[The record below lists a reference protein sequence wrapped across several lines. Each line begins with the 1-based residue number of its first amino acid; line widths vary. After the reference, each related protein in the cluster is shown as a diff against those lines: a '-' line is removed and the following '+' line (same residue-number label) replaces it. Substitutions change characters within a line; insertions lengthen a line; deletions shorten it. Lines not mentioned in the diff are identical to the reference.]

1 MAIGGIPA
9 WAAADAGTNNITLH
23 TGMPTATSMVTNGT
37 VTDITT
43 STVRGNTGFNSFGH
57 FNVNAGNTV
66 NLHVPAGKAN
76 LVNLV
81 HDSRAVINGN
91 LNGLKDGSIGGN
103 IIFADPHGLVVG
115 ASGVVN
121 VGSLTVTT
129 PSASQMSQL
138 AATMTNGSDAEGTAL
153 AADLMAGKYNAGNG
167 EVSIQGKVNSA
178 GSVNLFAASAVVG
191 AGAQVNAGAQ
201 VFQATVN
208 TNGLVDATAAVRQDG
223 SILIVGKDDVTIS
236 GELRALMAD
245 GGGGGVQVN
254 APELNVEATG
264 KINTRALA
272 GSQEASGNITLQA
285 YSDLG
290 FSAVNADGSAIDDVD
305 QLEAAIKRQSKANLG
320 SAHSTAKVNI
330 KAGAVLDAGHDQA
343 DKAGNVRVEALAV
356 DRQLGGYA
364 QAHSSIDIG
373 GTLIG
378 KDVSARSVTQVSVDS
393 GLLGDF
399 FDTAELQAMIDKVK
413 LLNAGWT
420 DERAAE
426 HVYTLLVEA
435 VDSSHDK
442 GAVPPSN
449 YSEFITMLPYATFAV
464 AEGTS
469 RVTVA
474 GTADIQ
480 ASGDLHLAAETT
492 RNVDTAN
499 FSLPVITSKLPFN
512 AGIAYGRLAGETKVE
527 ILDDATIES
536 QDLSLLA
543 HSQDSLKVEGTAAT
557 TRDGGGSN
565 ATTLSA
571 AFSMAHTDLKTIASV
586 ARNANLDEVDGDVSV
601 TALTEQSLSNSASSK
616 SVGQGAMGGPAVALT
631 LFNSDT
637 RSRFDADLGAHSL
650 SVNAANV
657 VSEQSNSASV
667 QAGKTTL
674 DSLKAKVLSQEDF
687 KKFTTAIGNKV
698 KTFLGMEIKPDAGPV
713 ESQLR
718 FGSAVAVGIA
728 NHQVEARIG
737 GGDQALPQRLVL
749 DGDLTVTALQQQRSL
764 HNGAESKVL
773 ADAEKDDGT
782 KMGISVAAS
791 YNQLTQHTR
800 ALIGNNTTVNA
811 DHIGVA
817 SRNLQTLDL
826 AGLDRWNSLDQVFE
840 NLKTHVPGAAAIPG
854 KIASVYASATSNS
867 EETGLAGSV
876 AVLNTDI
883 DAIAWVGDNVTLTA
897 TATDNNWQ
905 ANPYGFLP
913 VIRDKDNNEDKARK
927 ALREFVWAW
936 DSAVDVSAAN
946 QIQQLAIAG
955 NISLA
960 LFGNS
965 SDGKAVGGGVNVQVS
980 NNQASAGI
988 GANGTVKGKRVDVTA
1003 SQEELII
1010 GVTPSAGKGASV
1022 AGTGAVVVSVVNSD
1036 VNASIHNSTRVDA
1049 EQVGITA
1056 DHKLGLWSAAGA
1068 LAVSNETGIGAGVAV
1083 NVLHTDVQALVGD
1096 NRSLRSSA
1104 LGTGAAGISN
1114 ARWVVDE
1121 LLVNAESTGQ
1131 VGAFSVAGA
1140 VARTAEEQAKQDEA
1154 DAESADK
1161 GVMGAVEEIGKGLL
1175 QMVFGDA
1182 SAGLQNGI
1190 AGAKGGATSIKDT
1203 IVSVPDKIGEVVDK
1217 IKGLFDDKPDP
1228 GTGKTKQSLAL
1239 AGSASVNVVGQKT
1252 RAQLGD
1258 IVLDP
1263 RDPPSKGSK
1272 VTVLSLNQTNQLSG
1286 SGSGAFTLAGGQRS
1300 QSSAAIAGAI
1310 AYNHLYNLTQA
1321 QLKNATLND
1330 NDLLKIQAASAGDQV
1345 AMGLGIAA
1353 ATAGNDN
1360 TSVAMSVSGG
1370 VITNTTAA
1378 LVLDSIVKQR
1388 TGLNQGIAVTAYDR
1402 SRTLLGG
1409 GSFSLATG
1417 SNGSASSV
1425 GGSLVL
1431 AVQKNKL
1438 SADWLGSTATGFNR
1452 LDVSANSAARLLAG
1466 ALAVAVTTGQNS
1478 NSASGAISLV
1488 IVDNDVRAKVDK
1500 SDTGDSS
1507 LRGGDVNVNA
1517 QSVTGLSALDGLFSQ
1532 AGLTA
1537 LSHTELDLDG
1547 AQTTQQIDGGIDTQ
1561 DDLFA
1566 EDGSTTGNTTEQ
1578 KLFSG
1583 QIAGEAVLAIA
1594 GNVAA
1599 SSGKTSVGGAVS
1611 VVYTGSDY
1619 TASLAN
1625 TEVNLTG
1632 DLSVNA
1638 GNSTDVLAAAIG
1650 AAGAKENAVSGS
1662 TTAVVA
1668 RGSINANV
1676 DMTGKTL
1683 KANNLT
1689 VKAAKG
1695 GGAYSLAGNITASSN
1710 NASVGGAVSLND
1722 MQQSAA
1728 ASVQNGTYIL
1738 TGDADIGAALQ
1749 SRIMTAAL
1757 SGQVSGSGSAV
1768 GGAITFNR
1776 IADTTTARLNNAI
1789 MSARDLSISAS
1800 QPGLGASIWSVA
1812 FNLSAA
1818 GGSAGVGGAVA
1829 VNLIDAERSASLT
1842 DSDVE
1847 LTGSADLTSSL
1858 DGEIWGLGIDAAGGQ
1873 TAGVG
1878 GSVVVN
1884 VIDGEDKTLI
1894 DNSRLVTTGSGKTLD
1909 LDSSAGNGLTIASLT
1924 GSVKGGGTAA
1934 VGGAISVNRIGA
1946 DRIALIRNSREISG
1960 FSHASLHSGAK
1971 QNIYAIALAGG
1982 GAGTVAVN
1990 GSFTSNVLQGT
2001 ERAAI
2006 EGSTLNVGALDLSA
2020 AIGDRT
2026 IWSLA
2031 GAFGGAGT
2039 TAVGIADTNNIILS
2053 KRLAEVIDSD
2063 LTVGGPLTLASGG
2076 SSNIRSVAVG
2086 AGGAGTAAVGGSVA
2100 INVIEG
2106 EERAEINGSTVRAG
2120 SVKVQAARGDA
2131 DVKTLAGNAQGAG
2144 TAAVGAAIAV
2154 STINQKRIARIV
2166 DSSLLLGAGNALVKA
2181 ATDGNILTLAVAGVG
2196 GGSAGVAFSNTSNNI
2211 AAQTRAEVT
2220 DSGGSAGNFEI
2231 LASDTSSIH
2240 AGSGG
2245 VAGAGS
2251 AAVGVGTAINRVD
2264 SEIHASLTGNLGAGW
2279 ALRNLRVD
2287 ANSKANII
2295 AGILAGGGAGNAA
2308 VSTVAATNIIQTLTQ
2323 ARIGGGAQVLAQNN
2337 IAVSARNLDSILGS
2351 AVSAAGA
2358 GNAAIAA
2365 LATVNVVETN
2375 TKAFIDGSGTSVSA
2389 QAADASDKLLVDS
2402 GALNN
2407 APGDD
2412 YEWIQAEQ
2420 FNPYPNLSIRQHQI
2434 TGLAVQASS
2443 VQQVGQ
2449 IALSASLAVVPLAS
2463 AAVSGVVNTTVLGGS
2478 TLGYIDG
2485 ARINQAAGAGT
2496 AQNVRVGANSHSYT
2510 AGYLAA
2516 VAGGPSAAAVGAGV
2530 DNTIISR
2537 LTQARLSGLQ
2547 LNSRGLTEVSAGSGQ
2562 YVSTII
2568 ASISGAIVAPGI
2580 SSSLVILKGETEALV
2595 DGGSQLEVGSLKV
2608 SASALQ
2614 RLAPNAASV
2623 TGGAVAVSG
2632 ALATLYNQS
2641 VTRAWLGADLNAAT
2655 AARTR
2660 VLSGGTEVTANN
2672 STGIAMNV
2680 ASAGG
2685 GGMAVGGSIGI
2696 AVVETTTEAGAS
2708 QVDFGQASRPLGHL
2722 SISAQDN
2729 LNVRNTVGAA
2739 VAGSTSVGGSANVLV
2754 ANSATRALFDRST
2767 LVGNQFTLSALREG
2781 DIRLNTVTGSVGTSA
2796 LGGSMGLLL
2805 LGSGATSVSAGDENV
2820 NAMDELDKGGNGSL
2834 SQANSIS
2841 QADKTGDLTYDA
2853 YEWNDSTQK
2862 YELVSKTDSAT
2873 KTRVNSNKTD
2883 LGDRFEAGSL
2893 RKHETLAR
2901 ASDSSIVTSGAT
2913 RISAEDKL
2921 YSRNLTGAAA
2931 VGGAA
2936 VGGGFALTL
2945 SNARV
2950 AAELNGGSSQSASL
2964 DINARASTLAGHDD
2978 AVEVEAYAGGA
2989 GFGVGLGAALA
3000 IGQMRNDISSRIS
3013 GAHTS
3018 TGAINLNASDLLNLD
3033 IDALGASAG
3042 AAAVGIVVA
3051 SGVRDSNV
3059 KVLVADNAQLTG
3071 NAVNLSA
3078 RGEGGINVYGLA
3090 AAGGLA
3096 VAGTGV
3102 ASIAIERT
3110 KVEARVGDDV
3120 MVDGGTGGVSLSAS
3134 VLPQLN
3140 AYALGASVAGG
3151 VAVGASYARAQTA
3164 NTVKASIGNR
3174 ADVRGS
3180 GGLRLKSALEYNR
3193 SGSEIDPDK
3202 ANVRAQSIAGSGGLF
3217 LSANATIAEA
3227 FNTATVSA
3235 LTGTHLKLPSGR
3247 IEILADGRSHQYAD
3261 ALGVAVGGLA
3271 VGASV
3276 AKAESDST
3284 TLASLGNF
3292 ASDRNGAAVI
3302 SDLLV
3307 NANAEDI
3314 NQAKSVAGS
3323 GGVIAGNASI
3333 ASTRTKGSATAE
3345 IGDSVQIAMRNLSL
3359 TAEYRAIFGTH
3370 ANSVNAALAGASG
3383 AGGENRVIAN
3393 SLARIGQN
3401 SRLAAQQDLI
3411 ITANNNIFSR
3421 HLGAAASGA
3430 GGGVISGQAVYSD
3443 TRIDSKAHV
3452 DVGNSVSLFAGLNA
3466 ADYSAR
3472 LLLRAFTRM
3481 QVSESVTLSTGGAI
3495 AGGGVG
3501 VDSQANLNNTVTIG
3515 ANGALFSSGSLG
3527 AGTYSQAGMS
3537 LEALA
3542 STWGVAGL
3550 ADARVDGDLN
3560 SNQLLSV
3567 GSNTKLEA
3575 LGNITLSAG
3584 DDPEGLW
3591 QNTLQLNSVAHSSV
3605 RGLIAIPAARAD
3617 ADIVNQAN
3625 TVLASGSQ
3633 VLAARNVRVG
3643 SYYGLVSALAD
3654 GEARGYQLGFI
3665 PVTSRN
3671 SNANISRNIAATL
3684 NGTLLAGR
3692 YNELLINI
3700 AANGTLTQSAGLSV
3714 SAVKLSNFNPRQFLN
3729 TFADM
3734 DEVTRAVIEGTIS
3747 GSNVGAIE
3755 LGDMLA
3761 AGGTVT
3767 VNADSLS
3774 GNGTLTANGGPRIQV
3789 INQSANYLLVGNA
3802 LIPDQP
3808 GGRVYFTGAASRSQ
3822 FNGQVNEVAADRRA
3836 EIRIDNS
3843 FGGNV
3848 GNVSFG
3854 PAIFLVGDI
3863 LNQGGLIHISNA
3875 KGSLGQFGLTYGQQV
3890 LVEVPNGSMTVFQPN
3905 SYWSVNSNPFSEW
3918 RSFAGV
3924 TGSANVALEL
3934 IASDVYGNGVFNNGT
3949 LLTLSMMYRAGIYS
3963 DSDGSSVLLFGGCLP
3978 ASIGSALNCSEATA
3992 KSFTGSAFQ
4001 FNGMDNTDSWVPIIN
4016 YRSLYKSAVNYEQAN
4031 IGSGGDGRRVV
4042 GGQVGIQ
4049 ARYIDINGTISSG
4062 MKTDRSVRISA
4073 DLDAWISQHGCSNGL
4088 CVEAV
4093 DIPTHLLTATSG
4105 QRIGAK
4111 YDFVNQRIQLDDVN
4125 ASGGG
4130 FIYMRGGIISTNTA
4144 GRIEVNN
4151 GFGNV
4156 VIDNRSSHQLQLG
4169 NIDTGVGSVGIVQ
4182 IVDTFKTTTGGRTLS
4197 TWYVHDQNS
4206 GLSVYDNRNGANSVL
4221 GAYRVSSSAAS
4232 STTYN
4237 PAANLRFEW
4246 YQQANLSR
4254 EIIRDGD
4261 NFSASNWVWNDVT
4274 PNDPW
4279 TVSSGAV
4286 VTRALDN
4293 VYEQRISGSLGN
4305 TYGIGVNYHGCGDS
4319 IGSGCHWDFEASGR
4333 YPAGHARAGEYYSS
4347 WDYRFPRSATLRID
4361 HSVKADNPFQIAFVG
4376 NSAGLIDAKTNNNL
4390 IIGGRLNNP
4399 GGVTQLN
4406 AAGNI
4411 INGSDGSSFSREL
4424 RMTAGG
4430 YIGQDGRAVVAGFA
4444 NNGTLQATS
4453 GAAGINLNLTSNVL
4467 LRSINAGN
4475 GLGDVV
4481 LRVNGDLGAI
4491 GGLSAG
4497 AAHVLGRNLDLYAT
4511 GAIGSTAVPLRVIA
4525 REQGTASG
4533 GSTHGN
4539 LNAFAVRDVFI
4550 NEVEGDAWIGQI
4562 ISETGDVWLKV
4573 DNGSLYDSG
4582 QRLASDTLNESQRQ
4596 QIWEKL
4602 KLTSA
4607 YGAEDNILQGTVKPF
4622 QDQVVSQYRE
4632 YWRLRELGSL
4642 QGDTFVLAE
4651 ESLDFYRPL
4660 AELQAGRTGLSDAE
4674 VQGFADERYHGH
4686 ALFFAGVFGE
4696 GWTQQTDFQTQRSDF
4711 SYTATAA
4718 QIETLTR
4725 DAIWTEGELRYAID
4739 STALGSA
4746 ASTPVGAAD
4755 PNVSGRNVTLIT
4767 SQDIGRLADSLLIDF
4782 AALRAGNLTVQQAAA
4797 LAIANAPGD
4806 VELIRDEQGQLVS
4819 LLVNRT
4825 QPFYVAARERFDATT
4840 GGALYLQSAGDL
4852 NIGTVISGGNAR
4864 LAAASSILAA
4874 TGTGILS
4881 IGGDLVLLAGTG
4893 NLGTTDTDAML
4904 SLDVAG
4910 RLLSASAGQHI
4921 GLRWLGDDFRIG
4933 RIFAVGD
4940 LRLDAPNGSL
4950 LGQFEGLTV
4959 TGQSIRL
4966 NARDN
4971 ILGLNGAALVI
4982 DQASLDGELD
4992 ASAGGDIRLSD
5003 TGALRAGL
5011 IRAGGNLYLD
5021 AQSTLSGRD
5030 LQAGGDLQLNSP
5042 EATDLQR
5049 LSAGGDLL
5057 VSALGALRLRDQ
5069 AIAGGNATWLGAS
5082 LSMDADSLIQTGG
5095 LLAINTDGDMSLG
5108 QLFRAG
5114 QAEGDLFNL
5123 QAGGR
5128 IDANGDGQTNLRAE
5142 RAGSAVMLAQQGIG
5156 RVDQALRVDMP
5167 ELTRTET
5174 RQGDIYLRNLSAL
5187 SGTLMRAEAG
5197 NIVLGSAGQSLNL
5210 GRLQALGNIQYQ
5222 GGDLRVDQLDAGGW
5236 LQTQV
5241 SGDMYLRQ
5249 AQVGESAELDVT
5261 RSFGIDQLAAGD
5273 NWKLNAASAQIGTA
5287 DITGDSDVTVS
5298 GQLDLNRMAGRNALF
5313 QLGTANIAE
5322 LSLGGDL
5329 DLSVAGAL
5337 SLLKATTA
5345 GAAQLHHS
5353 GVAGTSLRYGE
5364 LNIGDSLTVTGNG
5377 DWIGDTALAG
5387 GPVRFN
5393 VGSADLGRLQSTAG
5407 DLLLN
5412 VARSFFVD
5420 ELAAGGNWHL
5430 SAASAQVGT
5439 ADITGDSDVTVS
5451 GQLDLGRLT
5460 GRNALFQ
5467 LGAANIA
5474 DLNLSG
5480 DLDLSVT
5487 GALSLLKANT
5497 GGAAQ
5502 LHHSGAAGTALR
5514 YGALNIGDSLTVTGN
5529 GDWIGDTALVGGQV
5543 SFDVGSADLGRL
5555 QSTGGD
5561 LLLNVARALAVN
5573 DLHSDSKR
5581 VEVNAGGAQLGNVN
5595 AATTLSVHTT
5605 ADALQIGT
5613 GISGGDLT
5621 LTTLAGSLANIQ
5633 FGLLADPATPNVLV
5647 PSHLKSGANILVRA
5661 DGDVLGGNAQA
5672 QGLLQIFGRNLR
5684 LGRAQSLQGDVFL
5697 QVNGDASQGHGNI
5710 SALKVEAE
5718 NDVGILATGNLDIVN
5733 VDLVGAN
5740 SLRAGRDLTVGIGG
5754 NLNVTGVAEVG
5765 RDLTFTVGG
5774 EIDLEAIRV
5783 GRNVLLTSG
5792 GAVNLTQGIEAGGA
5806 VTITAAGGGITMGTG
5821 IQSSGL
5827 FEGAV
5832 VNGDVL
5838 LNAAGDISIPTIV
5851 AGNGLISASGH
5862 NLSLNQLTASGDV
5875 GLLAS
5880 GAIRVGTSQ
5889 SGGDQ
5894 SWHADEDIGFTR
5906 LLAGGQVLLD
5916 SILDTRGNELVA
5928 DQGVTINAGWRNAV
5942 AGPGSIDVDR
5952 IQAPTMSLWAG
5963 NLIRVADAG
5972 IGQSADLHG
5981 QDIELYGQ
5989 HTGAG
5994 QLNLD
5999 ITGSGDAIANRLVL
6013 GLQAGQVQIAQLHVS
6028 DSQVQMSGAQLA
6040 IDDAQG
6046 VDRMRLQTSQAII
6059 LMNNASPAYLGGAD
6073 IQLYEKDRAFSF
6085 AQNQLTSTTNA
6096 YVLHRAYTHQVLV
6109 PNFMEDHEG
6118 AGGIQ
6123 YQGMTAARYGEQ
6135 FLSNGFTLARLASLL
6150 DAAALRVS
6158 GGGWVAN
6165 WQLQPAELRINLDL
6179 PEQPSTS
6186 EEVSKW
6192 EI

>member
-1 MAIGGIPA
+1 MPVNSRSNAVVQPLEKVDSFEAFRPNRITAALLMAIGGIPA

-23 TGMPTATSMVTNGT
+23 AGMPTSTSMVTNGT

-81 HDSRAVINGN
+81 HDSRTVINGT

-129 PSASQMSQL
+129 PSTAQMSQL

-153 AADLMAGKYNAGNG
+153 AADLMAGKYNAGAG
-167 EVSIQGKVNSA
+167 DISIQGRVNSA
-178 GSVNLFAASAVVG
+178 GSVNLFAASAMVASNG
-191 AGAQVNAGAQ
+191 QVNAGAQ

-236 GELRALMAD
+236 GELRALMAN
-245 GGGGGVQVN
+245 GGGGDVQVN
-254 APELNVEATG
+254 APEFTIESTG

-272 GSQEASGNITLQA
+272 GSQEKSGNISLQA
-285 YSDLG
+285 NSDLS
-290 FSAVNADGSAIDDVD
+290 FSAVNADGSTIRDVA
-305 QLEAAIKRQSKANLG
+305 QLEAAIKRQSKPNLG
-320 SAHSTAKVNI
+320 SSHSVAKIDI
-330 KAGAVLDAGHDQA
+330 KAGAVLDAGHA
-343 DKAGNVRVEALAV
+343 DAGKAGNIRIEALAV

-364 QAHSSIDIG
+364 QAHSSVDIAG
-373 GTLIG
+373 SLIG
-378 KDVSARSVTQVSVDS
+378 KDISARSVTQVSVDS
-393 GLLGDF
+393 GLLSEF
-399 FDTAELQAMIDKVK
+399 FSASELKSIIAKVK

-426 HVYTLLVEA
+426 HVYTLLVDA
-435 VDSSHDK
+435 IDSSHDK
-442 GAVPPSN
+442 GTVPPSN
-449 YSEFITMLPYATFAV
+449 YSEFITLLPYATFAV

-474 GTADIQ
+474 STANIQ
-480 ASGDLHLAAETT
+480 ASGDLHLGAETT

-737 GGDQALPQRLVL
+737 GGNQALPQRLAL
-749 DGDLTVTALQQQRSL
+749 DGDLAVTALQQQRSL

-782 KMGISVAAS
+782 KIGISVAAS

-800 ALIGNNTTVNA
+800 ALIADNTSVNA
-811 DHIGVA
+811 SHIGVA
-817 SRNLQTLDL
+817 ARNMQALDL

-854 KIASVYASATSNS
+854 KIASVYANATSNS

-1003 SQEELII
+1003 TQEELII
-1010 GVTPSAGKGASV
+1010 GITPSAGKGASV

-1036 VNASIHNSTRVDA
+1036 INASIHNSTRVDA

-1378 LVLDSIVKQR
+1378 LVLDSIVNQR
-1388 TGLNQGIAVTAYDR
+1388 AGLNQGIAVTAYDR

-1507 LRGGDVNVNA
+1507 LSGGDVNVNA
-1517 QSVTGLSALDGLFSQ
+1517 QSVTGLSALDGLFAQ

-1537 LSHTELDLDG
+1537 LSHTALDLDG
-1547 AQTTQQIDGGIDTQ
+1547 SATTQQIDGSIDTQ
-1561 DDLFA
+1561 DDLFTEGGA
-1566 EDGSTTGNTTEQ
+1566 ATGDTTKQ

-1625 TEVNLTG
+1625 TAVDLIG

-1638 GNSTDVLAAAIG
+1638 GNSTEVLAAAIG

-1662 TTAVVA
+1662 ATAVVA

-1689 VKAAKG
+1689 VQAAKG

-1728 ASVQNGTYIL
+1728 AKVQNGTYIL

-1776 IADTTTARLNNAI
+1776 IADNTTALLNNAS
-1789 MSARDLSISAS
+1789 MTARDLSISAS
-1800 QPGLGASIWSVA
+1800 QPGMGASIWSIA

-1818 GGSAGVGGAVA
+1818 GGQAGVGGAVA

-1842 DSDVE
+1842 NSDVE
-1847 LTGSADLTSSL
+1847 LLGSADLRSSL
-1858 DGEIWGLGIDAAGGQ
+1858 DGEIWGVGVDAAGGN

-1878 GSVVVN
+1878 GSIVVN
-1884 VIDGEDKTLI
+1884 VIDGEDQVLV
-1894 DNSRLVTTGSGKTLD
+1894 DNSRLVTTGADKTLD
-1909 LDSSAGNGLTIASLT
+1909 LDVSAGNGLTIASLT

-1960 FSHASLHSGAK
+1960 FSHASLRSGAK

-2006 EGSTLNVGALDLSA
+2006 EGSTLNIGALDLSA

-2154 STINQKRIARIV
+2154 STINQERIARIV

-2181 ATDGNILTLAVAGVG
+2181 STDGNILTLAVAGVG

-2211 AAQTRAEVT
+2211 AAQTRAEVSN
-2220 DSGGSAGNFEI
+2220 SGGSAGNLEI
-2231 LASDTSSIH
+2231 LASDTSTIH

-2251 AAVGVGTAINRVD
+2251 AAVGVGTAINRVA

-2389 QAADASDKLLVDS
+2389 LAADANDKLLVDS

-2478 TLGYIDG
+2478 TLGYID
-2485 ARINQAAGAGT
+2485 AAQINQAAGAGS

-2595 DGGSQLEVGSLKV
+2595 NGASQLDVGSLKV

-2614 RLAPNAASV
+2614 RLAPNATSL

-2708 QVDFGQASRPLGHL
+2708 QVDFGQGGRPLGHL
-2722 SISAQDN
+2722 SISAKDS

-2739 VAGSTSVGGSANVLV
+2739 VAGSSSVGGSANVLV

-2781 DIRLNTVTGSVGTSA
+2781 DIRLNTVTGSVGSSA
-2796 LGGSMGLLL
+2796 LGGSMGLVL

-2820 NAMDELDKGGNGSL
+2820 NAMDELDKDGKGSL

-2841 QADKTGDLTYDA
+2841 KADKTGDLTYDA

-2883 LGDRFEAGSL
+2883 LGDRFQAGSL

-2901 ASDSSIVTSGAT
+2901 VSDSSITSSGVST
-2913 RISAEDKL
+2913 VKAEDKL
-2921 YSRNLTGAAA
+2921 FSRNLAGAAVAGGSA
-2931 VGGAA
+2931 VGGA
-2936 VGGGFALTL
+2936 FALTL

-2950 AAELNGGSSQSASL
+2950 TAELLNGSLNAASL
-2964 DINARASTLAGHDD
+2964 DLSAKSGNLNDGSP
-2978 AVEVEAYAGGA
+2978 AVEVHSLSGSA
-2989 GFGVGLGAALA
+2989 GFVAGLGAAIGVAVMNNQVNVGLDGAVKTSGLLKGLA
-3000 IGQMRNDISSRIS
+3000 EDSQSLKVQALGAAVGAGAGAGLVLGVAAHDSRVNLDVDAGAALEAGSDLDLTSTSQGAVELIGRGAAGGILAGINATVLIARDQSRANLTVGNGASLKATNLLTLSATASPKIKASSQGIALGGYVAAGASVVDALAKASAALSLGANAVLTARSADISANIARQSGASSAEVYALGVSGGFGVSANAVVARAVNESTSLVESASSTRFNGTGGDWDLRATSDVHQRAKTQGYAGGLLTVGAHVSEALSDTRTQALVNGVFNGDIQLLSVSANTLVDNEARSQAGQGGLVSGAASIANTRDTGITRAQLLAVGNAGSAARFQNLQLSALHISRFNAFVDSVNASLVGAS
-3013 GAHTS
+3013 GAHAKNTATLTTESLLAAGSKIDSYGYDQSAQAKVIKAASSDYNVKSGSGGVLDAAAALSTS
-3018 TGAINLNASDLLNLD
+3018 TISLTTLSRVGSNAQVNLVGDFRTPEHLRVSAFNDVFARDRVKLDSGGAIAIAKADSKVDVTRANATVDIESGAKLQSIGDIILSASGVYD
-3033 IDALGASAG
+3033 IDTHSAGKTWGLAG
-3042 AAAVGIVVA
+3042 AAMGDSLARVTANYQVN
-3051 SGVRDSNV
+3051 VRAGSNMLGYGDV
-3059 KVLVADNAQLTG
+3059 KLYAGQDLAGGSNQATLVARTDLWNNTAFPVVNDPGADARYQRDARVTVDGGANVNSVGDIYAHADKGYGNLLGKGIAKDLYTEALNAIGLSVERSG
-3071 NAVNLSA
+3071 GSAVNVHSAVVTVNGNLNTGYLNNRSVTVEGLSYWVNGVEMTLQQLASRTPAPGDTIEVRPVVTTSDTNITYRLIEGTYSQYISA
-3078 RGEGGINVYGLA
+3078 RIDQINKQLVDYGI
-3090 AAGGLA
+3090 
-3096 VAGTGV
+3096 
-3102 ASIAIERT
+3102 SEIERT
-3110 KVEARVGDDV
+3110 AMQAERNLLQQTLTKLYRE
-3120 MVDGGTGGVSLSAS
+3120 MGGTGTASLAKDQKIYIFQLDPILAKPGNVRVVGDSLVGSGKLSAPGDASIRVVNNSSAFLDIRGLEIPYHEGGQLLFNNVSLTTVGEINAANRQGSANFSLTVSATSPEPVIS
-3134 VLPQLN
+3134 VINTYNPQHGVVGVDGLRAPAPDIYIN
-3140 AYALGASVAGG
+3140 GRIFNQRGEVSVT
-3151 VAVGASYARAQTA
+3151 ASYG
-3164 NTVKASIGNR
+3164 SIYSN
-3174 ADVRGS
+3174 ADVRGKTIAIS
-3180 GGLRLKSALEYNR
+3180 AGRDFVLNSSTPFYHAGG
-3193 SGSEIDPDK
+3193 DP
-3202 ANVRAQSIAGSGGLF
+3202 AGS
-3217 LSANATIAEA
+3217 
-3227 FNTATVSA
+3227 
-3235 LTGTHLKLPSGR
+3235 TGTTLQAPTKST
-3247 IEILADGRSHQYAD
+3247 
-3261 ALGVAVGGLA
+3261 VAANNV
-3271 VGASV
+3271 
-3276 AKAESDST
+3276 
-3284 TLASLGNF
+3284 
-3292 ASDRNGAAVI
+3292 VI
-3302 SDLLV
+3302 S
-3307 NANAEDI
+3307 
-3314 NQAKSVAGS
+3314 
-3323 GGVIAGNASI
+3323 
-3333 ASTRTKGSATAE
+3333 
-3345 IGDSVQIAMRNLSL
+3345 
-3359 TAEYRAIFGTH
+3359 
-3370 ANSVNAALAGASG
+3370 
-3383 AGGENRVIAN
+3383 
-3393 SLARIGQN
+3393 
-3401 SRLAAQQDLI
+3401 AQ
-3411 ITANNNIFSR
+3411 
-3421 HLGAAASGA
+3421 
-3430 GGGVISGQAVYSD
+3430 Y
-3443 TRIDSKAHV
+3443 
-3452 DVGNSVSLFAGLNA
+3452 LN
-3466 ADYSAR
+3466 
-3472 LLLRAFTRM
+3472 
-3481 QVSESVTLSTGGAI
+3481 
-3495 AGGGVG
+3495 
-3501 VDSQANLNNTVTIG
+3501 
-3515 ANGALFSSGSLG
+3515 
-3527 AGTYSQAGMS
+3527 
-3537 LEALA
+3537 
-3542 STWGVAGL
+3542 
-3550 ADARVDGDLN
+3550 
-3560 SNQLLSV
+3560 
-3567 GSNTKLEA
+3567 
-3575 LGNITLSAG
+3575 
-3584 DDPEGLW
+3584 
-3591 QNTLQLNSVAHSSV
+3591 
-3605 RGLIAIPAARAD
+3605 
-3617 ADIVNQAN
+3617 
-3625 TVLASGSQ
+3625 
-3633 VLAARNVRVG
+3633 
-3643 SYYGLVSALAD
+3643 
-3654 GEARGYQLGFI
+3654 
-3665 PVTSRN
+3665 
-3671 SNANISRNIAATL
+3671 
-3684 NGTLLAGR
+3684 
-3692 YNELLINI
+3692 
-3700 AANGTLTQSAGLSV
+3700 
-3714 SAVKLSNFNPRQFLN
+3714 
-3729 TFADM
+3729 
-3734 DEVTRAVIEGTIS
+3734 
-3747 GSNVGAIE
+3747 
-3755 LGDMLA
+3755 
-3761 AGGTVT
+3761 
-3767 VNADSLS
+3767 
-3774 GNGTLTANGGPRIQV
+3774 
-3789 INQSANYLLVGNA
+3789 
-3802 LIPDQP
+3802 
-3808 GGRVYFTGAASRSQ
+3808 
-3822 FNGQVNEVAADRRA
+3822 
-3836 EIRIDNS
+3836 
-3843 FGGNV
+3843 
-3848 GNVSFG
+3848 
-3854 PAIFLVGDI
+3854 
-3863 LNQGGLIHISNA
+3863 
-3875 KGSLGQFGLTYGQQV
+3875 
-3890 LVEVPNGSMTVFQPN
+3890 
-3905 SYWSVNSNPFSEW
+3905 
-3918 RSFAGV
+3918 
-3924 TGSANVALEL
+3924 
-3934 IASDVYGNGVFNNGT
+3934 
-3949 LLTLSMMYRAGIYS
+3949 
-3963 DSDGSSVLLFGGCLP
+3963 
-3978 ASIGSALNCSEATA
+3978 
-3992 KSFTGSAFQ
+3992 
-4001 FNGMDNTDSWVPIIN
+4001 
-4016 YRSLYKSAVNYEQAN
+4016 
-4031 IGSGGDGRRVV
+4031 
-4042 GGQVGIQ
+4042 
-4049 ARYIDINGTISSG
+4049 INGTIQSG
-4062 MKTDRSVRISA
+4062 AASWAATIDDSVSLANRISNGRAAYNRGGARYLQLSTTDARTGRLGYSYDFLNERLVMDSVEVSGGYMELTGHILSTGNGQLNVLDGYSQVRITNNSSYQLSLNTIDIGMETHGTLRINDVRTSGNQQYVWSTVYTRDFDA
-4073 DLDAWISQHGCSNGL
+4073 ARNAYVVNKREGYSQGVLDAAMNYVATGRN
-4088 CVEAV
+4088 AV
-4093 DIPTHLLTATSG
+4093 YNP
-4105 QRIGAK
+4105 
-4111 YDFVNQRIQLDDVN
+4111 V
-4125 ASGGG
+4125 
-4130 FIYMRGGIISTNTA
+4130 A
-4144 GRIEVNN
+4144 GRSYVWLTGQKQATTTVETYYKDKVWGLFNSGEGTLWDRKVWTDPAKVPIDGADYMGT
-4151 GFGNV
+4151 GFYGTPGDIHSTSTTFPSGDPRVETRTWTTCEAWFLWCHEKRSWNETTSV
-4156 VIDNRSSHQLQLG
+4156 QGEQVIHRNQVRADRPI
-4169 NIDTGVGSVGIVQ
+4169 NISFIGSDTGLVNINSGRDVTLLGSILNQSGSTSI
-4182 IVDTFKTTTGGRTLS
+4182 TTGGQLL
-4197 TWYVHDQNS
+4197 QNS
-4206 GLSVYDNRNGANSVL
+4206 DQVV
-4221 GAYRVSSSAAS
+4221 VAARDL
-4232 STTYN
+4232 T
-4237 PAANLRFEW
+4237 L
-4246 YQQANLSR
+4246 QA
-4254 EIIRDGD
+4254 G
-4261 NFSASNWVWNDVT
+4261 
-4274 PNDPW
+4274 
-4279 TVSSGAV
+4279 
-4286 VTRALDN
+4286 
-4293 VYEQRISGSLGN
+4293 
-4305 TYGIGVNYHGCGDS
+4305 YGIGNDGKGFAV
-4319 IGSGCHWDFEASGR
+4319 
-4333 YPAGHARAGEYYSS
+4333 
-4347 WDYRFPRSATLRID
+4347 
-4361 HSVKADNPFQIAFVG
+4361 QVG
-4376 NSAGLIDAKTNNNL
+4376 NT
-4390 IIGGRLNNP
+4390 
-4399 GGVTQLN
+4399 
-4406 AAGNI
+4406 
-4411 INGSDGSSFSREL
+4411 
-4424 RMTAGG
+4424 
-4430 YIGQDGRAVVAGFA
+4430 
-4444 NNGTLQATS
+4444 
-4453 GAAGINLNLTSNVL
+4453 
-4467 LRSINAGN
+4467 
-4475 GLGDVV
+4475 
-4481 LRVNGDLGAI
+4481 
-4491 GGLSAG
+4491 
-4497 AAHVLGRNLDLYAT
+4497 
-4511 GAIGSTAVPLRVIA
+4511 
-4525 REQGTASG
+4525 
-4533 GSTHGN
+4533 
-4539 LNAFAVRDVFI
+4539 
-4550 NEVEGDAWIGQI
+4550 
-4562 ISETGDVWLKV
+4562 
-4573 DNGSLYDSG
+4573 
-4582 QRLASDTLNESQRQ
+4582 
-4596 QIWEKL
+4596 
-4602 KLTSA
+4602 
-4607 YGAEDNILQGTVKPF
+4607 
-4622 QDQVVSQYRE
+4622 
-4632 YWRLRELGSL
+4632 
-4642 QGDTFVLAE
+4642 
-4651 ESLDFYRPL
+4651 
-4660 AELQAGRTGLSDAE
+4660 
-4674 VQGFADERYHGH
+4674 
-4686 ALFFAGVFGE
+4686 
-4696 GWTQQTDFQTQRSDF
+4696 
-4711 SYTATAA
+4711 
-4718 QIETLTR
+4718 
-4725 DAIWTEGELRYAID
+4725 
-4739 STALGSA
+4739 
-4746 ASTPVGAAD
+4746 
-4755 PNVSGRNVTLIT
+4755 
-4767 SQDIGRLADSLLIDF
+4767 
-4782 AALRAGNLTVQQAAA
+4782 
-4797 LAIANAPGD
+4797 
-4806 VELIRDEQGQLVS
+4806 
-4819 LLVNRT
+4819 
-4825 QPFYVAARERFDATT
+4825 
-4840 GGALYLQSAGDL
+4840 
-4852 NIGTVISGGNAR
+4852 
-4864 LAAASSILAA
+4864 
-4874 TGTGILS
+4874 
-4881 IGGDLVLLAGTG
+4881 
-4893 NLGTTDTDAML
+4893 
-4904 SLDVAG
+4904 
-4910 RLLSASAGQHI
+4910 
-4921 GLRWLGDDFRIG
+4921 
-4933 RIFAVGD
+4933 
-4940 LRLDAPNGSL
+4940 
-4950 LGQFEGLTV
+4950 
-4959 TGQSIRL
+4959 
-4966 NARDN
+4966 
-4971 ILGLNGAALVI
+4971 
-4982 DQASLDGELD
+4982 
-4992 ASAGGDIRLSD
+4992 
-5003 TGALRAGL
+5003 
-5011 IRAGGNLYLD
+5011 
-5021 AQSTLSGRD
+5021 
-5030 LQAGGDLQLNSP
+5030 
-5042 EATDLQR
+5042 
-5049 LSAGGDLL
+5049 
-5057 VSALGALRLRDQ
+5057 
-5069 AIAGGNATWLGAS
+5069 
-5082 LSMDADSLIQTGG
+5082 
-5095 LLAINTDGDMSLG
+5095 
-5108 QLFRAG
+5108 
-5114 QAEGDLFNL
+5114 
-5123 QAGGR
+5123 
-5128 IDANGDGQTNLRAE
+5128 
-5142 RAGSAVMLAQQGIG
+5142 
-5156 RVDQALRVDMP
+5156 
-5167 ELTRTET
+5167 
-5174 RQGDIYLRNLSAL
+5174 
-5187 SGTLMRAEAG
+5187 
-5197 NIVLGSAGQSLNL
+5197 
-5210 GRLQALGNIQYQ
+5210 
-5222 GGDLRVDQLDAGGW
+5222 
-5236 LQTQV
+5236 
-5241 SGDMYLRQ
+5241 
-5249 AQVGESAELDVT
+5249 
-5261 RSFGIDQLAAGD
+5261 
-5273 NWKLNAASAQIGTA
+5273 
-5287 DITGDSDVTVS
+5287 
-5298 GQLDLNRMAGRNALF
+5298 
-5313 QLGTANIAE
+5313 
-5322 LSLGGDL
+5322 
-5329 DLSVAGAL
+5329 
-5337 SLLKATTA
+5337 
-5345 GAAQLHHS
+5345 
-5353 GVAGTSLRYGE
+5353 
-5364 LNIGDSLTVTGNG
+5364 
-5377 DWIGDTALAG
+5377 
-5387 GPVRFN
+5387 
-5393 VGSADLGRLQSTAG
+5393 
-5407 DLLLN
+5407 
-5412 VARSFFVD
+5412 
-5420 ELAAGGNWHL
+5420 L
-5430 SAASAQVGT
+5430 SAASAQGDLVLRALGGGVNLSKLESGRGNISLSAQGNITAGNGVTIKGHAINLQSSHGSIGSSGSLINIDTGYSTGAMAGAAALNAGAVGGIFLNEVSGDLAVDRVIAGGDVHLRVTNGDLLDANTTLSYDTRTLAEMQALWADMGLTGPAAQAALDEQKRVLEESGQRSYERYWQMRTDGLGNVQVFDESQALLGANQVAQLKVLGWSDDQIAQEQLRRVNEYSALHDRFDSANGYDASFRYQLSTAELAKLDGT
-5439 ADITGDSDVTVS
+5439 AEWTPDQLQFSISSALLNRGTNTQVKLEQLNIEGNNVILEARRIGKVLDADVLVDLGAGIGNLTTAQLAALAGAEHDDVYFDDINDKTKLRIVQRDDVNIAARGNLSVTATGDVFLGGERDLNLYNVQGDTIHIKTNGNIESANGQNVVLRGHDVLLESSAGSIGGNGAVNISITGDLTARAQLLNLVAHGNLSIQRLTGLNGITLGVTGGNLTSASQMGENLLGGDIALTVS
-5451 GQLDLGRLT
+5451 GDVGSFSDRVQLGTSGIGQQISLDVGGDAYLGGLQGAASAPGVLTVGSATVGGLLDIGQTRDLQQTADWNLGSLVLNLANQWNMASGTSLATRNGIFARVSNGATLGNLSATASGANIDIQAHQLQANAAGRTWTAANQLTLLSHGDIGSPTWKVGVGGLDLDITSSQGALYLT
-5460 GRNALFQ
+5460 LLGGIQEGSLTSALAQFLTSAGNVSLDSVTSRNAQVVLDGVGAVAIDSLNASQ
-5467 LGAANIA
+5467 DLDLSGDSLSLGAANSA
-5474 DLNLSG
+5474 LG
-5480 DLDLSVT
+5480 DVRIDF
-5487 GALSLLKANT
+5487 
-5497 GGAAQ
+5497 
-5502 LHHSGAAGTALR
+5502 SGA
-5514 YGALNIGDSLTVTGN
+5514 V
-5529 GDWIGDTALVGGQV
+5529 
-5543 SFDVGSADLGRL
+5543 SADE
-5555 QSTGGD
+5555 
-5561 LLLNVARALAVN
+5561 
-5573 DLHSDSKR
+5573 LHSATRSVWID
-5581 VEVNAGGAQLGNVN
+5581 AGGTDLGNVT
-5595 AATTLSVHTT
+5595 AATTLDVHATT
-5605 ADALQIGT
+5605 NALRIGT
-5613 GISGGDLT
+5613 GTSGGNLT
-5621 LTTLAGSLANIQ
+5621 LTTLAGSLADIH
-5633 FGLLADPATPNVLV
+5633 FGPLADPAAPNVLV
-5647 PSHLKSGANILVRA
+5647 PSHLKSGADILVRA
-5661 DGDVLGGNAQA
+5661 DGDVFGGNAEA
-5672 QGLLQIFGRNLR
+5672 EGLLQMFGRNLR
-5684 LGRAQSLQGDVFL
+5684 FGRAQSLQGDVFL
-5697 QVNGDASQGHGNI
+5697 QTNGDASLGHGNI
-5710 SALKVEAE
+5710 DALKVDAA
-5718 NDVGILATGNLDIVN
+5718 NDVGIVATGNLSVVN
-5733 VDLVGAN
+5733 VDFGGTY
-5740 SLRAGRDLTVGIGG
+5740 SLRAGRDLTVGVGG
-5754 NLNVTGVAEVG
+5754 DLNVTGVAEAG

-5774 EIDLEAIRV
+5774 EIDLEAIRA
-5783 GRNVLLTSG
+5783 GRNVLVTSG
-5792 GAVNLTQGIEAGGA
+5792 GAVNLTQGVDAGGT
-5806 VTITAAGGGITMGTG
+5806 VTITASGGGITMGTG
-5821 IQSSGL
+5821 IHSSGL
-5827 FEGAV
+5827 FEGAA

-5838 LNAAGDISIPTIV
+5838 LSAAGDVSVPSIF
-5851 AGNGLISASGH
+5851 AGNGLIRVAGQD
-5862 NLSLNQLTASGDV
+5862 LSLNQLNASHDID
-5875 GLLAS
+5875 LLAS

-5889 SGGDQ
+5889 SGGNQ
-5894 SWHADEDIGFTR
+5894 SWFADEDIGFTR
-5906 LLAGGQVLLD
+5906 LLAAGQVLLD

-5952 IQAPTMSLWAG
+5952 MQAPTMSLWAG
-5963 NLIRVADAG
+5963 NLIRVAGAG

-6150 DAAALRVS
+6150 DAAALRVP